1 MTGVDPAGLTPGA
14 VARQLG
20 VAVTTLRSWHQ
31 RYGLGPTGHSP
42 NQHRRY
48 TPADLARLGRMMQL
62 TAAGL
67 APAEAARRAL
77 RPEPSTEPPSTTP
90 VPAAVADSLA
100 RGLARTA
107 VRMDA
112 ATLRTQLDQV
122 LRDYGVVDAWEAVI
136 APVLIGIGTRHASS
150 GALVEV
156 EHLLTATVTGAL
168 SAVRP
173 ATPTSA
179 TGAPSPDSVLL
190 ACPGEEQHGLP
201 LLALATALGA
211 AGVPA
216 ATLGARVP
224 PAALEA
230 AIRRTGPAAVG
241 VWSHHPATA
250 DLDLLAALGALPRG
264 PRLVLALGPGWQVI
278 TEGQAVNAGI
288 EGQVARV
295 RTENGR
301 ILTARP
307 SGDRQVEL
315 TL

>member
-1 MTGVDPAGLTPGA
+1 MAGVDPAGLTPGA

-48 TPADLARLGRMMQL
+48 TAADLARLGRMMQL

-77 RPEPSTEPPSTTP
+77 RPEPTVAPAIPVVPP
-90 VPAAVADSLA
+90 AVADSLA
-100 RGLARTA
+100 RGLARTT

-112 ATLRTQLDQV
+112 PTLRAQLDQV
-122 LRDYGVVDAWEAVI
+122 LRDYGVVEAWEAVI
-136 APVLIGIGTRHASS
+136 APVLIGIGSRHASS

-156 EHLLTATVTGAL
+156 EHLLSATVTGAL
-168 SAVRP
+168 GAVRP
-173 ATPTSA
+173 TTPT
-179 TGAPSPDSVLL
+179 TTDSVLL
-190 ACPGEEQHGLP
+190 ACPGEEQHSLP
-201 LLALATALGA
+201 LLALATALGEV
-211 AGVPA
+211 GVPA

-241 VWSHHPATA
+241 VWSHHPGTA
-250 DLDLLAALGALPRG
+250 DLDLLATLGTLPRG
-264 PRLVLALGPGWQVI
+264 PRLVLALGPGW
-278 TEGQAVNAGI
+278 AGL
-288 EGQVARV
+288 ELPEPV
-295 RTENGR
+295 RTATSLR
-301 ILTARP
+301 AT
-307 SGDRQVEL
+307 V
-315 TL
+315 TLVTDSLW